1 MAPTTRSPFRRTLA
15 LLAGTALLANVGA
28 GGFAYAQTAPAPAVP
43 EQAAPAAPTPVSPAA
58 VAPAAPPMQM
68 TVPGNGPASVADL
81 AEGLLDAVVNIS
93 TSQNVKD
100 DEGAGPAP
108 RAPDGSP
115 FQEFF
120 NDFFNKNQGS
130 RQPNHNV
137 SSLGSGFVIDPAGY
151 IVTNN
156 HVIEGADDIE
166 VNFANGSKL
175 KAKLIGTDTKTDL
188 SVLKVEPKQPLKFV
202 KFGDSSSMR
211 IGDWVMAIGNPF
223 GFGGSVTVGIISGRG
238 RNINAGPYDNFI
250 QTDAA
255 INKGNSGGP
264 LFNMKGE
271 VIGINT
277 AIISPSGGSIGIGF
291 SVPSELASG
300 VVDQLREYGETRRG
314 WLGVRIQPVT
324 DDVAD
329 SLGLD
334 SARGALVAGVI
345 KGGPVDDGSIK
356 AGDVILK
363 FDGKAVSEM
372 RDLPRVVAE
381 SPVGKQVDVVVLRD
395 GKEQTVKVTLGRLED
410 SDQAAAADSST
421 DGGVINPDP
430 GENNDMDEPD
440 QGGDDQTAPDG
451 QDPQQQGQDQQGQ
464 GQQGQAQGQDQAN
477 PGQTA
482 PKHVLGLSLSLLSPE
497 TRKTFGIAES
507 VDGVVVTE
515 VTPGSAAADK
525 GLKAGDV
532 IVEVAQEFMKSPD
545 AVASKVQSLKQQ
557 GRRNAQMMVA
567 SSNGDLR
574 FVAVPM
580 E

>member
-1 MAPTTRSPFRRTLA
+1 MALQILNSKGA
-15 LLAGTALLANVGA
+15 LRAGLSTI
-28 GGFAYAQTAPAPAVP
+28 AV
-43 EQAAPAAPTPVSPAA
+43 AA
-58 VAPAAPPMQM
+58 VLASSVGHPLHAQEAATDHRTQY
-68 TVPGNGPASVADL
+68 GPESVADL
-81 AEGLLDAVVNIS
+81 AAKLTDAVVNIS
-93 TSQNVKD
+93 ITQSVKPEG
-100 DEGAGPAP
+100 DEGFPSPNLPDSAP
-108 RAPDGSP
+108 FKDLFDDYFKDKDKGVNSAR
-115 FQEFF
+115 
-120 NDFFNKNQGS
+120 K
-130 RQPNHNV
+130 V

-156 HVIEGADDIE
+156 HVIEGATDIE
-166 VNFANGSKL
+166 VNFANGTKL
-175 KAKLIGTDTKTDL
+175 TAKLVGTDTKTDIAL
-188 SVLKVEPKQPLKFV
+188 LKVEPKKPLTFV
-202 KFGDSSSMR
+202 KLGDSRKMR

-223 GFGGSVTVGIISGRG
+223 GLGGSVSVGIVSARN

-324 DDVAD
+324 DEVAD

-334 SARGALVAGVI
+334 TAKGALVAGVI

-363 FDGKAVSEM
+363 FDGKVVSEM

-381 SPVGKQVDVVVLRD
+381 SPVGKEVDVVVMRD

-410 SDQAAAADSST
+410 SDQAAANDSST
-421 DGGVINPDP
+421 DDGVINPDP

-440 QGGDDQTAPDG
+440 QGGDQGQAAPDG
-451 QDPQQQGQDQQGQ
+451 QDPQQQGQGQ
-464 GQQGQAQGQDQAN
+464 GQSQSQDQAT
-477 PGQTA
+477 PGQAA

-497 TRKTFGIAES
+497 TRKAFGIAES

-515 VTPGSAAADK
+515 VAPGSAAAEK
-525 GLKAGDV
+525 GLKPGDV

-545 AVASKVQSLKQQ
+545 AVATKVQTLKQE

-567 SSNGDLR
+567 AANGDLR